1 MLIALRDSDA
11 PALVKPDGAQL
22 TYRQLGAE
30 VEKESR
36 ALRSQGAAPGRIVA
50 LGMADPQQFLISA
63 LAVWECD
70 AVLLPLDVRAG
81 PGPAEALIRRARPVL
96 LRNAEGLQQ
105 LPDPRELDGGTALLL
120 FTSGSSGPPKGVR
133 LSRDGLRANIEAIL
147 RYLPA
152 ARTAIVLPLTYSY
165 ALVGQALTTL
175 HAGGTALLL
184 GELKYPPEQLEAMV
198 RLGARGLSS
207 VPPSLRLIARAVL
220 EGISAPPLDYL
231 ASAGASLDAATVAL
245 VRTAFPAARIWNQY
259 GLTEA
264 SPRVAAIS
272 DADPAFARGAAGRP
286 LQGIDLRIDGEEI
299 LVRGPSVM
307 LGYLDDP
314 DATSRALLPGGWL
327 RTGDVGHLEEG
338 CLFVHGR
345 GDGVVKCAG
354 ERVGLDEVAA
364 AMRECPGV
372 ADACVVALPD
382 EALGARLIAFVEA
395 PASVLADLRK
405 LLRRKLLP
413 AKRPSEIIPVESL
426 PRLPSGKIDRQ
437 ALRRRAEEA

>member
-1 MLIALRDSDA
+1 
-11 PALVKPDGAQL
+11 
-22 TYRQLGAE
+22 
-30 VEKESR
+30 
-36 ALRSQGAAPGRIVA
+36 
-50 LGMADPQQFLISA
+50 
-63 LAVWECD
+63 
-70 AVLLPLDVRAG
+70 
-81 PGPAEALIRRARPVL
+81 
-96 LRNAEGLQQ
+96 
-105 LPDPRELDGGTALLL
+105 
-120 FTSGSSGPPKGVR
+120 
-133 LSRDGLRANIEAIL
+133 
-147 RYLPA
+147 
-152 ARTAIVLPLTYSY
+152 
-165 ALVGQALTTL
+165 
-175 HAGGTALLL
+175 
-184 GELKYPPEQLEAMV
+184 MV

-286 LQGIDLRIDGEEI
+286 LQGIELRIDGEEI

>member
-1 MLIALRDSDA
+1 MLIGLRDSDA

-22 TYRQLGAE
+22 SYRQLGAE
-30 VEKESR
+30 VQREAR
-36 ALRSQGAAPGRIVA
+36 ALRTQGASPGRVVA
-50 LGMADPQQFLISA
+50 LGVADPQQFLISA
-63 LAVWECD
+63 LAVWECG

-81 PGPAEALIRRARPVL
+81 PGPTESLVRRARPVL
-96 LRNAEGLQQ
+96 LRNGEGLQQ
-105 LPDPRELDGGTALLL
+105 LPDPRELDPGTALLL

-152 ARTAIVLPLTYSY
+152 RRTAIVLPLTYSY

-175 HAGGTALLL
+175 HAGATALLL
-184 GELKYPPEQLEAMV
+184 GELKYPAEQLDAMA

-207 VPPSLRLIARAVL
+207 VPPSLRLIARAVI
-220 EGISAPPLDYL
+220 EGSPAPQLDYV

-245 VRTAFPAARIWNQY
+245 VKTAFPAARIWNQY

-264 SPRVAAIS
+264 SPRVAAIA
-272 DADPAFARGAAGRP
+272 DDDPAFARGATGRP
-286 LQGIDLRIDGEEI
+286 LHGVELRIEGEEI

-314 DATSRALLPGGWL
+314 EATSRALLEGGWL
-327 RTGDVGHLEEG
+327 RTGDVGHLEDG

-354 ERVGLDEVAA
+354 ERVGLDEVAGV
-364 AMRECPGV
+364 MRECAGV

-382 EALGARLIAFVEA
+382 EALGVRLVAFVEA
-395 PASVLADLRK
+395 PAGVLAELRK
-405 LLRRKLLP
+405 FLRKKLGP

-437 ALRRRAEEA
+437 ALRRRAEEP